1 MRPLWKGS
9 IGFGLVNIP
18 VGLYSATEESNL
30 SFFTLDKKNKA
41 PIRYKKVNDATGAEV
56 KQADIVK
63 GYKLGQNTVIME
75 EEDFQK
81 AMPEKTDH
89 IEILQFVVEKEID
102 TLYYEKPYYI
112 APLKGGEKAYSLLR
126 EALKKEGKAALGTF
140 VFHKREWVCLL
151 KPLSEALVL
160 HQLRFSEEIR
170 STKGLELPEIKPKPE
185 EIKMAASLISQLT
198 KPFKPEQFKDA
209 YAEKLLKVIEGK
221 AKGKTTK
228 FKPMKVVHTTD
239 TEDLMEKLKASL
251 KTTTKKAS

>member
-1 MRPLWKGS
+1 MRPLWNGS

-30 SFFTLDKKNKA
+30 SFFTLDKRNKA

-56 KQADIVK
+56 KQTDIVK
-63 GYKLGQNTVIME
+63 GYKIGKSTVIME
-75 EEDFQK
+75 EEDFTK

-112 APLKGGEKAYSLLR
+112 APLKGGEKAYALLR

-151 KPLSEALVL
+151 KPAADALVL
-160 HQLRFSEEIR
+160 HQLRFAEEIR
-170 STKGLELPEIKPKPE
+170 PTKGLDLPDIKPKAE
-185 EIKMAASLISQLT
+185 ELKMAASLIAQLT
-198 KPFKPEQFKDA
+198 KSFKPEQFKDE
-209 YAEKLLKVIEGK
+209 YAEKLLKVIEAK
-221 AKGKTTK
+221 AKGKPTK
-228 FKPMKVVHTTD
+228 FKAMKVVHTTD
-239 TEDLMEKLKASL
+239 TEDLMAKLKASL
-251 KTTTKKAS
+251 KTTKKAS